1 MDSDIK
7 PYVFPHDRVVLFSDA
22 VFAIAMTLLAI
33 ELKVPPRARADA
45 EGLGTALVE
54 LTPVLIGYF
63 VSFAVIGLFW
73 AGHMRTWKHVTA
85 ATTGIV
91 WLNILQL
98 MFVALMP
105 FTTGLYTEYFG
116 SNLAFSLYCLNLA
129 GIAVFAYWVRS
140 VVIRRE
146 HLVQKIG
153 AHEVAWL
160 RSQTLIALFVFLGCI
175 PLAWVAPWSARYG
188 FIMILVLQ
196 VIMKR
201 YLNRRERLRVAAQ
214 SG

>member
-1 MDSDIK
+1 MSSDIK

-33 ELKVPPRARADA
+33 ELKVPPRAHADA
-45 EGLGTALVE
+45 EGLAAALGE

-63 VSFAVIGLFW
+63 VSFSVVGLFW
-73 AGHMRTWKHVTA
+73 ASHMRTWKHVTT

-129 GIAVFAYWVRS
+129 AIALFAYWVRS

-146 HLVQKIG
+146 HLVQTLG

-196 VIMKR
+196 IIMRR
-201 YLNRRERLRVAAQ
+201 YLNRRERLRLA